1 LSVCPDSVISV
12 GLISQAMERPMQN
25 NSTPLF
31 GMIQAMTSVSP
42 QQAAL
47 AHDLETGNHVQR
59 NRVSVLRRL
68 LGRR

>member
-1 LSVCPDSVISV
+1 
-12 GLISQAMERPMQN
+12 MQN

-42 QQAAL
+42 QLAAL
-47 AHDLETGNHVQR
+47 PHDLETRSHVQR
-59 NRVSVLRRL
+59 DRVSALRRL